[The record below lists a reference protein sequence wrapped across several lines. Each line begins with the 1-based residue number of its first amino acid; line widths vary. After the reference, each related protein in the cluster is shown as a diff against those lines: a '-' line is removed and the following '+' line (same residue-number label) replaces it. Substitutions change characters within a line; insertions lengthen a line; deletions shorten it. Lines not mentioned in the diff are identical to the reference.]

1 MTDVPKLSFGF
12 IFAILYS
19 MKESKQLK
27 FSNSVL
33 AIPFVFVFSIWF
45 IYWIEIKFGFNFN
58 KFGIFPR
65 TLSGL
70 KGIFFSPFIHSDTNH
85 LFNNSVPLFVLSASV
100 FYFYKDVAAKIYTYG
115 LILTGILT
123 WLIARKSFHIGASG
137 IVYLLFSFVFF
148 SGIIRKHYRLVALSF
163 IIIFLYGSMIWYVLP
178 IKEGVSWEGHLSG
191 LIIGFILSMIYR
203 KKGIIKEKYEFSKTE
218 FDDMFDEEGN
228 YVPPQIDE
236 EDILPTL
243 NYRYI
248 YNEEE

>member
-33 AIPFVFVFSIWF
+33 AIPFVYVFSIWF
-45 IYWIEIKFGFNFN
+45 VYWIEIKFGFNFN
-58 KFGIFPR
+58 KFGVFPR
-65 TLSGL
+65 TLLGL

-85 LFNNSVPLFVLSASV
+85 LFNNSIPLFVLSASV
-100 FYFYKDVAAKIYTYG
+100 FYFYKDVAIKIFTYG

-218 FDDMFDEEGN
+218 FDDMFDNNGN
-228 YVPPQIDE
+228 YIPPIIE
-236 EDILPTL
+236 EDKLPIL
-243 NYRYI
+243 NYQYI
-248 YNEEE
+248 YKEEE

>member
-100 FYFYKDVAAKIYTYG
+100 FYFYKDVADKIFTYG

-178 IKEGVSWEGHLSG
+178 IKEGMSWEGHLSG

>member
-70 KGIFFSPFIHSDTNH
+70 KGVFFSPFIHSDTNH

-100 FYFYKDVAAKIYTYG
+100 FYFYKDVADKIFTYG

-178 IKEGVSWEGHLSG
+178 IKEGMSWEGHLSG